1 MEPKRPAEQVVP
13 VRLVELLRRARKRS
27 VGEGWTVGRFF
38 RESAMLGGFLGRTG
52 DGEPGRI
59 TIWRGWEKLHRMLR
73 GAELTAPPTD

>member
-52 DGEPGRI
+52 TANPAGSRFGVAGRNCI
-59 TIWRGWEKLHRMLR
+59 GCSA
-73 GAELTAPPTD
+73 GPN